1 MLIIGRAVAG
11 IGSSG
16 LMNGGLTILSMAMPL
31 HKRPK
36 YFGIMMGFAQM
47 GTILGPIIGG
57 AFTTY
62 VNWRWCTFPFL
73 LYNKIFILI
82 LTIGK
87 AFISISPSAASRV

>member
-1 MLIIGRAVAG
+1 MLIVGRAIAG
-11 IGSSG
+11 IGSAG
-16 LMNGGLTILSMAMPL
+16 LMNGGLTILSVSMPL

-62 VNWRWCTFPFL
+62 VNWRWCMSPPFPL
-73 LYNKIFILI
+73 LESNC
-82 LTIGK
+82 TDEWQ
-87 AFISISPSAASRV
+87 AFISTSPSAESRV

>member
-16 LMNGGLTILSMAMPL
+16 LMNGGMTILSASMPL

-36 YFGIMMGFAQM
+36 YFGIMMGLAQM
-47 GTILGPIIGG
+47 GTICGPIIGG

-62 VNWRWCTFPFL
+62 VTWRWCTSCPL
-73 LYNKIFILI
+73 LSCFGEEN
-82 LTIGK
+82 
-87 AFISISPSAASRV
+87 